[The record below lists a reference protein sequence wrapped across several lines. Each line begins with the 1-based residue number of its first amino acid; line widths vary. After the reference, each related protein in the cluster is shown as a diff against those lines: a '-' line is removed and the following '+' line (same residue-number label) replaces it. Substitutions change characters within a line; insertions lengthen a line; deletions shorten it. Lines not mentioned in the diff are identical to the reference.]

1 MSASPRFSELRSVSI
16 VARVRAAPFALV
28 LIATLLVGC
37 GDDGGGVSYSSD
49 VSDAEIAA
57 GACGLL
63 VTWTNDVAEAVND
76 TQDEMVEG
84 ADIQGLMQSTLEDL
98 VERTEDLQAD
108 LEDLEYPDTEGGHT
122 FAEELATGAAAA
134 QEDLEGFLAE
144 VEAIP
149 DPDPEAL
156 QFRREQMVVELEK
169 PRSLVKPDVQ
179 GDLGDEDLEA
189 AIADE
194 ESCGFVTRSQ

>member
-1 MSASPRFSELRSVSI
+1 VRVAPLALILVASI
-16 VARVRAAPFALV
+16 
-28 LIATLLVGC
+28 LVGC
-37 GDDGGGVSYSSD
+37 GDDGGTTFSAD
-49 VSDAEIAA
+49 VSDGEVAA

-63 VTWTNDVAEAVND
+63 VSWTNDVAETDND
-76 TQDEMVEG
+76 VQDEMVEG
-84 ADIQGLMQSTLEDL
+84 ADVQGLMQSTLEDL
-98 VERTEDLQAD
+98 IERTEDLQAD
-108 LEDLEYPDTEGGHT
+108 LEDLDYPDSAGGHD
-122 FAEELATGAAAA
+122 FADELSAGAAAA
-134 QEDLEGFLAE
+134 QEDLAGFLAE

-156 QFRREQMVVELEK
+156 RYRREQMVIELEK

-179 GDLGDEDLEA
+179 GDLGDDDLEA

>member
-1 MSASPRFSELRSVSI
+1 M
-16 VARVRAAPFALV
+16 
-28 LIATLLVGC
+28 ATVLVGC
-37 GDDGGGVSYSSD
+37 GDDGGPSFSSD
-49 VSDAEIAA
+49 VSDADVAA

-63 VTWTNDVAEAVND
+63 VTWTNDVAEAVNA

-98 VERTEDLQAD
+98 VERTEDLHAD
-108 LEDLEYPDTEGGHT
+108 LEGVGYPDSDGGRA
-122 FAEELATGAAAA
+122 FAEDLLAGA
-134 QEDLEGFLAE
+134 EDAEADLAGFLDE

-149 DPDPEAL
+149 DPDPEAM

-179 GDLGDEDLEA
+179 DDLGDADLEA
-189 AIADE
+189 AIAAE

>member
-1 MSASPRFSELRSVSI
+1 
-16 VARVRAAPFALV
+16 VRAAPLTLV
-28 LIATLLVGC
+28 LLATLLVGC
-37 GDDGGGVSYSSD
+37 SDDGGVSYSSD
-49 VSDAEIAA
+49 VTNAEAAA

-84 ADIQGLMQSTLEDL
+84 ADIQALMQSTLEDL
-98 VERTEDLQAD
+98 VERTEALRDD
-108 LEDLEYPDTEGGHT
+108 LEALGYPDTDGGHA
-122 FAEELATGAAAA
+122 FADELVAGAEAAKA
-134 QEDLEGFLAE
+134 DLAE
-144 VEAIP
+144 FLGEVEGIP
-149 DPDPEAL
+149 DPDPEVL